1 MPPLTPIRNHYNY
14 PRTASQQ
21 IQPIQTNQLMKEK
34 PEDDRRNSKVNFQL
48 NRNDRA
54 NFQLFHLS

>member
-54 NFQLFHLS
+54 NF